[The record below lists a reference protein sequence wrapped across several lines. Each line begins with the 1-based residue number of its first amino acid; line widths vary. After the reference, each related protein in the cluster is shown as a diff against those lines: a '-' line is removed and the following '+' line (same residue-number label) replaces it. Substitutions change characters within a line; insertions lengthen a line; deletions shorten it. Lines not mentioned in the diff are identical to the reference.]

1 MQSAPFDILVVD
13 DSEEDA
19 RLLTLFARRARV
31 ENPIVHMNSGQA
43 ALDYLSA
50 SDTVPPGLI
59 LLDIRMPGL
68 DGHET
73 LQLIREH
80 ENARTAVI
88 PVVMLTTSDDDE
100 DIRKAYEMH
109 ANSYIV
115 KPEDAEGFLRVIHSL
130 DEYWFQVVR
139 RPT

>member
-100 DIRKAYEMH
+100 DIRKAYQMH